1 MIKAYKYRLY
11 PTKDQEEL
19 LLKHFG
25 CVRYIYNWGL
35 DYKTKHYKETN
46 KNIGYMQ
53 ITGKDGAL
61 SKLKKENEWLK
72 EVNSQSLVSALGNLD
87 RAYSNFF
94 AHRSGFP
101 KFKKKSEK
109 QSFQVPQHGWFDTKN
124 NRLYIP
130 KFKNGIY
137 GLKFNGCI
145 VISSPSCMR
154 SS

>member
-11 PTKDQEEL
+11 PTKAQEEL

-35 DYKTKHYKETN
+35 DFKTKTYKETG

-72 EVNSQSLVSALGNLD
+72 EIERNLLVKL
-87 RAYSNFF
+87 
-94 AHRSGFP
+94 
-101 KFKKKSEK
+101 
-109 QSFQVPQHGWFDTKN
+109 
-124 NRLYIP
+124 
-130 KFKNGIY
+130 
-137 GLKFNGCI
+137 
-145 VISSPSCMR
+145 ISMN
-154 SS
+154 